1 MTQGIINY
9 QQLLDNLSIY
19 ATKIGR
25 IGTRPALLLY
35 YVMVSKDTPKSDKL
49 LILSAL
55 SYLVLPIDLLSAKR
69 LPVIGWIDEMV
80 SLTVAYQK
88 VCKYITPE
96 IEQKANTLLDKWFP
110 ITEIANVN

>member
-49 LILSAL
+49 
-55 SYLVLPIDLLSAKR
+55 
-69 LPVIGWIDEMV
+69 
-80 SLTVAYQK
+80 
-88 VCKYITPE
+88 
-96 IEQKANTLLDKWFP
+96 
-110 ITEIANVN
+110 